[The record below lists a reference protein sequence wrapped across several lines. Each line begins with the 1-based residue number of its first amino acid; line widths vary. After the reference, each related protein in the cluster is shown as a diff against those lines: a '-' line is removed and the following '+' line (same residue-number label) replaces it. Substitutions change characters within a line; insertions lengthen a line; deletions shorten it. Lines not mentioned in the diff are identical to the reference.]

1 MIGKADNMLYIV
13 FALGLFMASVIV
25 HIGFC
30 RRTSKAGLQAKAYLV
45 IGFVFLSIYAGGVL
59 ALQHAGMPNIHSFW
73 GLPFKITA
81 GIIFLLLVPVYLCFY
96 VLTQL
101 TSPSKKILLAISQRG
116 ELSHSD
122 IVACVQKED
131 FITTRLKDL
140 CASGCV
146 TETIGRYTLSQ
157 EGKKIAVVLDVMQCV
172 LGRDIGG

>member
-1 MIGKADNMLYIV
+1 MIGKADNMLYVV
-13 FALGLFMASVIV
+13 FALGLFIASVIV

-30 RRTSKAGLQAKAYLV
+30 RRTTKAGLQAKAYVV

-59 ALQHAGMPNIHSFW
+59 ALPHW

-81 GIIFLLLVPVYLCFY
+81 GVIFLLLVPVYLCFY

-116 ELSHSD
+116 ELAHSD

-146 TETIGRYTLSQ
+146 TETAGRYTLSP
-157 EGKKIAVVLDVMQCV
+157 EGKKIAVVLDIMQRV